1 MKPLVLAY
9 ATAGLLMAAALHHT
23 DAVMGS
29 AAGPTETRAATASR

>member
-29 AAGPTETRAATASR
+29 AAGPAETRAATASR